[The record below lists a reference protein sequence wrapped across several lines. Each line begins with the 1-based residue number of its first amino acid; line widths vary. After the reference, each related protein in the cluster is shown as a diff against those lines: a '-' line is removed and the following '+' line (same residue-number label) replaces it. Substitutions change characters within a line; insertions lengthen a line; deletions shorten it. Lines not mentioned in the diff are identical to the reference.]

1 MILLRLFKNSR
12 TAGGAGLIILSLVI
26 FIKSFIQSGGAGGVD
41 GMVAYSDMPF
51 YNLIFGAIHTTPIFN
66 RIITLFLVWILCYM
80 LIRISVRYVLL
91 EFKSFMPAT
100 FFLLFSMALPETQ
113 HVSPALVGSIFYL
126 FCFAIL
132 FDVHDKRPDTFSV
145 FIAGIVLALGSMFYL
160 KLIWFVPL
168 IWISLATMRAVTWRE
183 ILYPVV
189 AYILLGLF
197 LFTWYWAV
205 LDDGTRFT
213 SLIVEN
219 LSFEGSFESRH
230 FSVYLYYGFSILL
243 VILASIYKIV
253 RFRSRKNVIQNIFLV
268 MFYMFVGG
276 GLFFLF
282 IARFNLDSLVYIGF
296 PVSFILSNYFHRKK
310 NHWMHE
316 LVLWVIVGLLVF
328 VQLMA

>member
-1 MILLRLFKNSR
+1 MILLRFLKNSR

-26 FIKSFIQSGGAGGVD
+26 FIKSFIQSGGPEEVN
-41 GMVAYSDMPF
+41 GMVAYSGMPF
-51 YNLIFGAIHTTPIFN
+51 YNLIFGSIHTTPFLN
-66 RIITLFLVWILCYM
+66 RIITLLLLWTISYM

-91 EFKSFMPAT
+91 ESRSFMPAI

-113 HVSPALVGSIFYL
+113 QVSPALVGSIFYL

-145 FIAGIVLALGSMFYL
+145 FTAGIVLALGSMFYL

-168 IWISLATMRAVTWRE
+168 IWISLATMRTVTWRE
-183 ILYPVV
+183 IFYPVI
-189 AYILLGLF
+189 AYFLLGLF

-205 LDDGTRFT
+205 LDDGAGFT
-213 SLIVEN
+213 TLIATN
-219 LSFEGSFESRH
+219 LSFEDSFEYRH
-230 FSVYLYYGFSILL
+230 YSVYIYYSYVTLIVL
-243 VILASIYKIV
+243 LASIYMIG

-276 GLFFLF
+276 GFFFLF
-282 IARFNLDSLVYIGF
+282 IARFNLSSLVYTGI
-296 PVSFILSNYFHRKK
+296 PVSYILANYFHRKK

-316 LVLWVIVGLLVF
+316 LVLWIV
-328 VQLMA
+328 